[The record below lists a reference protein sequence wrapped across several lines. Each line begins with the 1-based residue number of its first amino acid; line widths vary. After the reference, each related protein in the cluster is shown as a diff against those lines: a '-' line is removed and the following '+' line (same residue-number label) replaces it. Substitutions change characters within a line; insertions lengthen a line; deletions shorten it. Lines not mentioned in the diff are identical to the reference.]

1 MKLRSRLT
9 TLLLACG
16 IAPMLVSV
24 TIAHRSEGSAVSNL
38 VDMADEAL
46 HEAATD
52 RLVGE
57 VSGRSAHVKTYLESI
72 RLHVE
77 SMALD
82 RGTGEAVTAFHDGF
96 AAIAADNQ
104 LTDAQVQDMKQSA
117 ANYYRSA
124 FAAEFVKQSGRSVQV
139 DPILARVDDAM
150 AVAQNYYIA
159 NNPNPLG
166 KKDML
171 DKAAD
176 ASKYTEAH
184 AVFHPWLHAFQ
195 QKFGYYDVFLIDT
208 TGRVVYT
215 VFKELDFASSLVNGP
230 WADTGLGDLYRRL
243 QSAADGASVFADF
256 KSYAPSY
263 DAPAAFIGSPVTHE
277 GKRVGYIAFQ
287 MPIDRINA
295 IMTETT
301 GLGETG
307 EVLLIGPERQM
318 RSDSRHQPKTL
329 SVVASFQHPETGKY
343 DLPQIRLALDGKRG
357 TEEIVDTDG
366 GTELCTYAPFDVFG
380 TRWALIG
387 KIEREETFA
396 PAEKMIASGKE
407 TLQRSLYSHVVL
419 TAVCSVAIAFVAWL
433 FSRRLVAP
441 IDKTVL
447 ALKDIAEGEGDL
459 TRRLD
464 ESRADEL
471 GEMGKWFNRFLGK
484 LQTIIK
490 DMGAKAQSVTTA
502 STQLMGTATALST
515 GAERTKAQ
523 STQVAAAA
531 EEMTANMNNVSTSS
545 EAMAATLRTVAA
557 AVEQMTASI
566 GEVAK
571 NADSSARVAGQAA
584 ELTRSSNQKVSTLGA
599 AANEIGRVIETI
611 QDIAEQTNLL
621 ALNATIEA
629 ARAGEAG
636 KGFSVVANEVKDL
649 ARQTAEATQDIRQRI
664 ERIQGSTQ
672 ESVAAIGEID
682 RVIAQVNSAA
692 QTIATAVA
700 EQRTATQEIAQNLA
714 QNTRTVEVVNR
725 NVAECVTTSREI
737 SKSIQEVDGHARA
750 TSSGA
755 DQTEQSGKS
764 LSGLAQE
771 LHELVHQFRV

>member
-16 IAPMLVSV
+16 IAPMIISV
-24 TIAHRSEGSAVSNL
+24 AIAHRSEDTAISNL
-38 VDMADEAL
+38 VGLADEAL
-46 HEAATD
+46 HQAAKD

-57 VSGRSAHVKTYLESI
+57 VNGRSAHVRTYLESI

-82 RGTGEAVTAFHDGF
+82 RGTGEAVTAFRDGF
-96 AAIAADNQ
+96 ASLAADNQ
-104 LTDAQVQDMKQSA
+104 LNGAQVREMKQAA

-124 FAAEFVKQSGRSVQV
+124 FATEFAKQSGRTAQV

-159 NNPNPLG
+159 TNPNPLG

-230 WADTGLGDLYRRL
+230 WADTGLGDLYRRM
-243 QSAADGASVFADF
+243 QSAPDGTSVFADF

-263 DAPAAFIGSPVTHE
+263 DAPAAFIGSPVSHE

-295 IMTETT
+295 VMTETA
-301 GLGETG
+301 GLGQTG
-307 EVLLIGPERQM
+307 EIVLVGPERQM

-329 SVVASFQHPETGKY
+329 SVIASFQHPETGKL
-343 DLPQIRLALDGKRG
+343 DLPQVQEAIGGKSG
-357 TEEIVDTDG
+357 VEETTDSDG
-366 GTELCTYAPFDVFG
+366 GVELCAYAPLEVLG
-380 TRWALIG
+380 TRWAVLG
-387 KIEREETFA
+387 KIEKREVFAAAAKMVQSGEETL
-396 PAEKMIASGKE
+396 AS
-407 TLQRSLYSHVVL
+407 SLYFHAAL
-419 TAVCSVAIAFVAWL
+419 IAVCSVAIAFIAWL

-471 GEMGKWFNRFLGK
+471 GDLGKWFNRFLGK

-490 DMGAKAQSVTTA
+490 DMGAKAQSVTSA

-515 GAERTKAQ
+515 GAERTKTQ

-531 EEMTANMNNVSTSS
+531 EQMTANMNNVSTSS

-557 AVEQMTASI
+557 AVEEMTASI
-566 GEVAK
+566 GE
-571 NADSSARVAGQAA
+571 
-584 ELTRSSNQKVSTLGA
+584 
-599 AANEIGRVIETI
+599 
-611 QDIAEQTNLL
+611 
-621 ALNATIEA
+621 
-629 ARAGEAG
+629 
-636 KGFSVVANEVKDL
+636 
-649 ARQTAEATQDIRQRI
+649 
-664 ERIQGSTQ
+664 
-672 ESVAAIGEID
+672 
-682 RVIAQVNSAA
+682 
-692 QTIATAVA
+692 
-700 EQRTATQEIAQNLA
+700 
-714 QNTRTVEVVNR
+714 
-725 NVAECVTTSREI
+725 
-737 SKSIQEVDGHARA
+737 
-750 TSSGA
+750 
-755 DQTEQSGKS
+755 
-764 LSGLAQE
+764 
-771 LHELVHQFRV
+771 